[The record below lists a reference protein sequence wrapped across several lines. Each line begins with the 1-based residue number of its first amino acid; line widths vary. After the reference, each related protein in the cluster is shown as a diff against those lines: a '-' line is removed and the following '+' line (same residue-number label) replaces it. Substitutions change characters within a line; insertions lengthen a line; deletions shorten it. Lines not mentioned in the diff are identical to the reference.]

1 MVTKSDLHN
10 DDSKARSKRVAQSRG
25 NNLGQENV
33 TRRDS
38 SPEEDKFLK
47 ELCYST
53 ENEEN
58 DSHAHKPHPWRGFLH
73 LLISPKLGWRKIKA
87 AHYSPEEFARIVFYP
102 LLALLAACRFIDKIY
117 KTDVG
122 TGLLLQKAIAL
133 FVAGFGGYYLV
144 CLLGRAFLPVVARTK
159 IDSSFG
165 RIFVMAVMCVL
176 TISVIVCEVLPW
188 LGMMLMILPIYSA
201 YILVK
206 GLAPLRV
213 PEQERTPTSVLMIS
227 LCFGVPAAIY
237 YMLTFLMP
245 PA

>member
-1 MVTKSDLHN
+1 MVSKSDLHN
-10 DDSKARSKRVAQSRG
+10 DERQARNNMTAQPRG
-25 NNLGQENV
+25 NDLGQN
-33 TRRDS
+33 TATQSGNAPR
-38 SPEEDKFLK
+38 EDGFVNR
-47 ELCYST
+47 LCYND
-53 ENEEN
+53 ENEDN
-58 DSHAHKPHPWRGFLH
+58 DSHANKPNPWLAFLH
-73 LLISPKLGWRKIKA
+73 LLISPKLGWRQIKA
-87 AHYSPEEFARIVFYP
+87 AHYSSDEFARIVFYP
-102 LLALLAACRFIDKIY
+102 LLALMAACRFIDKIY
-117 KTDVG
+117 KADVS
-122 TGLLLQKAIAL
+122 TSALLQKAIAL

-144 CLLGRAFLPVVARTK
+144 CLLGRAFMPTVARTK

-176 TISVIVCEVLPW
+176 TISIIVCEVLPW

-213 PEQERTPTSVLMIS
+213 PEHERTPASVLMVL